1 MAGKLVIVP
10 SQAVQISGEQRLA
23 WFEIDTATGDTI
35 GVLDDGSHGILEGVA
50 SFLARFLP
58 VWLVQF
64 GLGYLTATLELSV
77 LKIAKDFLLTAA
89 IKKLGFEDDKAA
101 ALVSLLGLLAGATA
115 LVESFEFRLPLFVIG
130 YGLGIAQGLY
140 GLLKDPEVPGMLL
153 DPNGTQQPLTNTAFA
168 EVDKPANTAPGAVA
182 ANIQTGGLEVQG
194 DLQASWN
201 TPAGVST
208 SLRGATLNVASGS
221 IQLVGGGSIRTG
233 GVSLAPGASV
243 GVATS
248 VTGAA
253 AYRVAGNGSLGF
265 YGPATTNLGASG
277 DWSSYTASVIGSVTI
292 DLTTDSLLL
301 NGVLLPAGTYRITTT
316 AATLGGSGHSS
327 SPNFVGSA
335 TINASN
341 SLIQLR
347 QCRQSNRCGTGP

>member
-130 YGLGIAQGLY
+130 YGLGSAQGLY

-277 DWSSYTASVIGSVTI
+277 DWSSYTASVSRSDGC
-292 DLTTDSLLL
+292 
-301 NGVLLPAGTYRITTT
+301 
-316 AATLGGSGHSS
+316 
-327 SPNFVGSA
+327 
-335 TINASN
+335 
-341 SLIQLR
+341 LR
-347 QCRQSNRCGTGP
+347 LC